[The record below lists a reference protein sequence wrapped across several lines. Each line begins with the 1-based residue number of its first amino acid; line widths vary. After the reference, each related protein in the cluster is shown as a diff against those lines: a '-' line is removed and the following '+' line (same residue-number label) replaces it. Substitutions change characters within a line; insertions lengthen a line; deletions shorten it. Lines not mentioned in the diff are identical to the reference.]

1 MDKPI
6 TPPKGLQRKH
16 IPYLVAGVFVILIVA
31 WLLFGNHAST
41 LRVSAE
47 DITISEVR
55 LAEFK
60 DYVRLSGQVV
70 PIQVVQLSP
79 EEGGIVTERVAEEG
93 TMVRKGDVIIRLRNS
108 GLDLQILNAEAEL
121 AEKQNLLRNTQVSM
135 QQDRLN
141 NQLEQAQLA
150 MDTERKLR
158 NFRQNERLYNE
169 KLISREVYLQSEE
182 DYRLAQRKQGLIVQR
197 LQQDSIYRSVQMD
210 QMEDNLANMRTN
222 VVLVRE
228 RKNKLEVR
236 APIDGELGLL
246 DVELGQ
252 SVTSGQKIGQVNDLS
267 DYKIEAQVDE
277 HYIDRVRA
285 GLTAT
290 GPSLRSP
297 RGGESH
303 KAPNKNAAGN
313 EALPPTG
320 GDGEGPLLLTLRKV
334 YPEVRQG
341 KFRTDFIFRGERP
354 ANIRSGQTYYLNL
367 ELGQPEQAVLIP
379 RGAFFQKTGGTWIYV
394 LSRDGHTAF
403 RRTIRI
409 GRQNPQYYEV
419 TEGLEPGERVI
430 TSGYEAFGDNE
441 RLEIK

>member
-1 MDKPI
+1 MDKLIEQPRGI
-6 TPPKGLQRKH
+6 ARIRKH
-16 IPYLVAGVFVILIVA
+16 WPWAAAAALLLMIAG

-41 LRVSAE
+41 LRVAAS
-47 DITISEVR
+47 DLTIADVR
-55 LAEFK
+55 QAEFK

-108 GLDLQILNAEAEL
+108 NLDLQILNAEAEL
-121 AEKQNLLRNTQVSM
+121 AEKQNLLRNTQVAM

-158 NFRQNERLYNE
+158 TYRQNERLYNE
-169 KLISREVYLQSEE
+169 RLISRENYLQAEE
-182 DYRLAQRKQGLIVQR
+182 DYHLAQRKQGLITQR

-285 GLTAT
+285 GLSANFVR
-290 GPSLRSP
+290 GDANFSL
-297 RGGESH
+297 
-303 KAPNKNAAGN
+303 
-313 EALPPTG
+313 TV
-320 GDGEGPLLLTLRKV
+320 RKV

-341 KFRTDFIFRGERP
+341 KFRTDFIFRDERP